1 MEHKFTFATVKKRVI
16 FCLLVSVFSLAIIP
30 VLGNEY
36 HSLLDTTLKSTT
48 DTVQISGMKQEL
60 SDIVVTGEYAPI
72 SSKSAVYNVTTIS
85 KSELQAKGATNL
97 REALDNKLGVNLS
110 QDNVFGSSASLNGIS
125 GEGIKILVN
134 GVPMVGRIDG
144 KIDLSQIN
152 MNNVERIE
160 IVKGPLSVLYGSDAL
175 GGVINLI
182 TKNQKNTWNVFAKG
196 FYESVGQ
203 YNVSVGGGANIKKGF
218 ISFDAGRNF
227 FDGYSVRD
235 TSRHKEWRPKEQYF
249 ANTKFG
255 FALDHLKVWAELSFF
270 RELMIDRGDL
280 RPYTTYA
287 FDQHFTTY
295 RPMATLGASYVGRD
309 NLQLDVTAGYSGFY
323 RAINNY
329 KKDLVTLSET
339 VRQSEDQ
346 DTTIYHQL
354 NIRPVLMKKFIK
366 QKIQI
371 QTGLDISQLWTEQN
385 RIQGNKKQ
393 MGDYALFASLQ
404 YFGIKGFTIQP
415 AGRLLF
421 NSQFGISVMPS
432 VNARLKA
439 GEYVTLRASYG
450 MGYRAP
456 SLKELYL
463 DFKDSNHDIVG
474 NPNLKPEN
482 SHNFSLGLDFCMLK
496 KNHDIS
502 FTNQFS
508 YNSMYNKI
516 DLAVSNPNTL
526 PVTYQY
532 FNIKRYNTVSGE
544 HELNY
549 RFKRVYAGVG
559 VMYLLSKVQTGTS
572 SNEIKLWSPDATVKL
587 GYKIPKA
594 EINIDVWYK
603 YNGKKL
609 LYAINSSI
617 QAGTR
622 GDYHSLNV
630 SASKSFW
637 KNRIQLT
644 VGGKNLLGVTNVN
657 AQNVSAIGHSFSGNS
672 TQVNW
677 GRTFFCSLAF
687 EFSK

>member
-1 MEHKFTFATVKKRVI
+1 MEHKFTFATVKIRVI
-16 FCLLVSVFSLAIIP
+16 SCLLVSVFLLVSIP
-30 VLGNEY
+30 TFGIVVF
-36 HSLLDTTLKSTT
+36 LLPDTSLKSNI
-48 DTVQISGMKQEL
+48 DTVQIPNMKQEL
-60 SDIVVTGEYAPI
+60 TDVVVTGEHAPT
-72 SSKSAVYNVTTIS
+72 SSKSAIYNVTTIS
-85 KSELQAKGATNL
+85 RAEIQSKGATNL
-97 REALDNKLGVNLS
+97 REALDNKLGINLS

-182 TKNQKNTWNVFAKG
+182 TKNQKDTWNVFAKG

-203 YNVSVGGGANIKKGF
+203 YNCSLGAGINIKKGF
-218 ISFDAGRNF
+218 IGFDAGRNF
-227 FDGYSVRD
+227 FDGYSIVD

-255 FALDHLKVWAELSFF
+255 FALDHFKLWAELSFF

-287 FDQHFTTY
+287 FDQHFVTY
-295 RPMATLGASYVGRD
+295 KSMATIGASYVGKD
-309 NLQLDVTAGYSGFY
+309 NLQLDVTVGYSGFN
-323 RAINNY
+323 RVINNY

-339 VRQSEDQ
+339 IRQSESQ
-346 DTTIYHQL
+346 DTTVYHSL
-354 NIRPVLMKKFIK
+354 NIRPVLLKKFVK
-366 QKIQI
+366 QKFQL
-371 QTGLDISQLWTEQN
+371 QTGFDVTHLWTVQN
-385 RIQGNKKQ
+385 RIKDNKKQ

-404 YFGIKGFTIQP
+404 YFGIKGFSIQP

-421 NSQFGISVMPS
+421 NTQFGISVMPS
-432 VNARLKA
+432 LNAKLKA

-482 SHNFSLGLDFCMLK
+482 SHNFALGLDFNTTK
-496 KNHDIS
+496 RGHHVS
-502 FTNQFS
+502 FSNQFS
-508 YNSMYNKI
+508 YTSMYNKI
-516 DLAVSNPNTL
+516 DLAVSDPNTL

-532 FNIKRYNTVSGE
+532 FNIKRYTITSGE

-549 RFKRVYAGVG
+549 SFKRVYAGVG
-559 VMYLLSKVQTGTS
+559 IMYLLSKVQTTSS
-572 SNEIKLWSPDATVKL
+572 SNEVKLWSPDASIKL

-609 LYAINSSI
+609 LYTINSSI

-622 GDYHSLNV
+622 GDYHSLNI

-657 AQNVSAIGHSFSGNS
+657 AQNVSAIGHSFNGNS